1 MDRISVNPW
10 SWSVRLGF
18 DQAQP
23 VEGHRAERSSAASR
37 TLLTPTAT
45 QHAGD
50 MAAQVGL
57 ALDNLEAVLAEAG
70 MSLANVARLNI
81 FYDRRRHLPGVVS
94 NCGN

>member
-1 MDRISVNPW
+1 
-10 SWSVRLGF
+10 
-18 DQAQP
+18 
-23 VEGHRAERSSAASR
+23 
-37 TLLTPTAT
+37 
-45 QHAGD
+45 

-81 FYDRRRHLPGVVS
+81 FSDRRRHLPGVVS